1 VEARKLRP
9 LHWRKLK
16 MNLRSEVGAPS
27 VWASAAVLGQQLQ
40 LDRAALLALFSAKAL
55 DAARR
60 ARSRSSLSGA
70 SGAGGA
76 SGAEVSERESAAHPE
91 EKLVERPKTALLST
105 KRAQHVL
112 ITMSRFKRA
121 REPAAMQAACL
132 ALDAALLRPEDIA
145 ALLTCLPT
153 AEEEEVLPAH
163 TTSGPPTSP
172 P

>member
-27 VWASAAVLGQQLQ
+27 AWASAAVLGQQLQ

-60 ARSRSSLSGA
+60 ARSRSSLVGA

-76 SGAEVSERESAAHPE
+76 
-91 EKLVERPKTALLST
+91 
-105 KRAQHVL
+105 
-112 ITMSRFKRA
+112 
-121 REPAAMQAACL
+121 
-132 ALDAALLRPEDIA
+132 
-145 ALLTCLPT
+145 
-153 AEEEEVLPAH
+153 
-163 TTSGPPTSP
+163 
-172 P
+172 